1 MSVRFNDDGMLE
13 FSLIINGKVKKN
25 NSMMKIKTLSFS
37 FLLLSLALVACGKD
51 DVKGGDGGNEGDEVS
66 DSDSVSDTTNGAGSY
81 DGEIDW
87 EW

>member
-1 MSVRFNDDGMLE
+1 MSVRFNDDVMLE

-25 NSMMKIKTLSFS
+25 NSMVKIKTLSFS

-51 DVKGGDGGNEGDEVS
+51 DVKGGDGGNEVS